1 MKETKAN
8 PTNDLNEVIV
18 MFKPDICRRALT
30 WLKNRGGRLV
40 SVLAVASTLG
50 FGIMAPTAPATAAG
64 FGAFVEDDAPYANWF
79 RFKES
84 VLKHWSIIGS
94 YSHPD
99 KVVIKM
105 RRPDGSGGV
114 IENPK
119 WKLMVIYPRPS
130 SAYDVAISKILKL
143 FAERNITAEITVMN
157 FNRNDENGRKALAL
171 AESMEVDLIYSMG
184 SQSTAWLWKNYK
196 DGKLPVVSITSKDP
210 VVLGQTPSYELGTG
224 TNFAFT
230 SLNMPVEA
238 QMAYIHELR
247 PNLKNLAILVDQNNV
262 SAMQT
267 QFKPM
272 RETAVKK
279 GVKVMDLKVQQ
290 TENARSELATM
301 VREAVEKMRE
311 NDPNLN
317 NSLFWI
323 TGSTSVFREIQTINA
338 NADRVPVLSVVPEVV
353 QEGDASAAMSIGIS
367 FESNAHLAALYGIKV
382 LRGKVKVGDLK
393 VGVVSPPDI
402 AINFRKVREIGLK
415 MPFSFVEGANF
426 IYDYDGQSV
435 RAGGKRTTN

>member
-1 MKETKAN
+1 MKETRIN
-8 PTNDLNEVIV
+8 LTNDLNEVIL
-18 MFKPDICRRALT
+18 MFKPDMCRRAFR
-30 WLKNRGGRLV
+30 WLEKRGGRFA
-40 SVLAVASTLG
+40 SAIAVAGVLG
-50 FGIMAPTAPATAAG
+50 FGIMAPTTPAAAAG

-84 VLKHWSIIGS
+84 VLKDWSISGS

-99 KVVIKM
+99 KVRIKM
-105 RRPDGSGGV
+105 RSSDGTGGV
-114 IENPK
+114 IENAK

-130 SAYDVAISKILKL
+130 FAYDVAISKILKL
-143 FAERNITAEITVMN
+143 FAERNIQADITVVN
-157 FNRNDENGRKALAL
+157 FQLNDDNGRKALDL
-171 AESMEVDLIYSMG
+171 AENEKVDLIYSMG

-196 DGKLPVVSITSKDP
+196 DGKIPVVSVTSKDP
-210 VVLGQTPSYELGTG
+210 VVLGQTPNYELGTG

-247 PNLKNLAILVDQNNV
+247 PNLKNLAILVDSNNV

-267 QFKPM
+267 QFRPM
-272 RETAVKK
+272 VATAVKK
-279 GVKVMDLKVQQ
+279 GVSVMNLEVQK
-290 TENARSELATM
+290 TENARSELAVM
-301 VREAVEKMRE
+301 VREAVEKMRA

-353 QEGDASAAMSIGIS
+353 QEGDASATMSIGIS

-382 LRGKVKVGDLK
+382 LRGKAQVGDLK

-426 IYDYDGQSV
+426 IYDYEGQSV
-435 RAGGKRTTN
+435 RSQGKRTLN